1 MQLNNKEQIETVA
14 SRANFTIFEL
24 PKSTDFVTLFA
35 NSFHLKV
42 PEDKTV
48 IPIESI
54 HEITSIA
61 ANKQGEQLFIIVE
74 EAEKMSIG
82 AANAF
87 LKSLEEPGE
96 NVHYV
101 FLTHDSRAILPTIHS
116 RAQCF
121 YLSDDE
127 KIADPPHIDEELKAL
142 AKSYI
147 SASQSALPDVVD
159 KILKYDKKSP
169 REGAIKVLDAAIHLS
184 YKSYLIT
191 GNASFLQKIEQLLA
205 AQDAI
210 NQNGH
215 VKLQLIANML

>member
-1 MQLNNKEQIETVA
+1 MQLNNSEQIETIA
-14 SRANFTIFEL
+14 SRTNFTIFEL
-24 PKSTDFVTLFA
+24 PKNTDFATFFT

-48 IPIESI
+48 ISIENI
-54 HEITSIA
+54 HEITNIA
-61 ANKQGEQLFIIVE
+61 ANKQSEQLFIIVE
-74 EAEKMSIG
+74 EAEKMSPG

-121 YLSDDE
+121 YLIDDE
-127 KIADPPHIDEELKAL
+127 KITDPPKIDEDIKTL

-147 SASQSALPDVVD
+147 SASGAKLPEIVD

-169 REGAIKVLDAAIHLS
+169 RDGAIKVLDAAIRLS

-191 GNASFLQKIEQLLA
+191 GNSSFLQKIEQLLA

-210 NQNGH
+210 SQNGH